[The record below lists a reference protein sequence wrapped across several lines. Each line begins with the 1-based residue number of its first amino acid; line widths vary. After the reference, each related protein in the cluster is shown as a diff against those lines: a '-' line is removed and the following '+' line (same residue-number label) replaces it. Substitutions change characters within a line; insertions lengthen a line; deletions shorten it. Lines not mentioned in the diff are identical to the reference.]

1 MNAKAHM
8 TLKSAPETRLG
19 LPKFSIAKFVSDL
32 GHRLVMDGPEWWDIH
47 PEVLAKKI
55 RNRN

>member
-1 MNAKAHM
+1 M

-47 PEVLAKKI
+47 PEVLAKKK
-55 RNRN
+55 RNRS